1 MATRSETG
9 SPATM
14 LASPTRPRLGVRTS
28 ELLWRSVATL
38 IIAAGAVA
46 VVFPLLWML
55 STSLKAAGQVLL
67 QPPQWV
73 PATPQWQNYPQ
84 ALDSMHW
91 TVVYRNSAIVSL
103 SAVLGEILSASLVA
117 FAFARLRTPGRSV
130 LFMLVLATLMLPQ
143 QVLLI
148 PQFILFKHLGWIDT
162 LLPLIVPTFFAGPF
176 NVFLLRQFFLSIP
189 SEMDDAARM
198 DGCGYFGLY
207 WRILLPLSRPALGV
221 VAIFTFLGNWNDFLK
236 PLIYLNTQGHYTVAL
251 ALQNF
256 TADYG
261 MTPWNLLMAASL
273 MALLPCI
280 GLFFLAQ
287 RYFIQGVVIT
297 GVKG

>member
-1 MATRSETG
+1 MATRSTT
-9 SPATM
+9 STSTT
-14 LASPTRPRLGVRTS
+14 LAAASTIRRPGLRTT
-28 ELLWRSVATL
+28 ELLFRTVVTL

-46 VVFPLLWML
+46 VIFPLLWML
-55 STSLKAAGQVLL
+55 STSLKAPGQVLL

-73 PATPQWQNYPQ
+73 PSAPQWQNYPQ

-91 TVVYRNSAIVSL
+91 SVVYRNSAIVAL
-103 SAVLGEILSASLVA
+103 GCVLGEVLSASLVA
-117 FAFARLRTPGRSV
+117 FAFARLRTPGRSA

-162 LLPLIVPTFFAGPF
+162 LLPLIVPAFFAGPF
-176 NVFLLRQFFLSIP
+176 NVFLLRQFFLTIP
-189 SEMDDAARM
+189 AEMDDAARM

-236 PLIYLNTQGHYTVAL
+236 PLIYLNSAGHYTVAL

-273 MALLPCI
+273 VALLPCI
-280 GLFFLAQ
+280 ALFFLAQ
-287 RYFIQGVVIT
+287 RYFIQGVVVS